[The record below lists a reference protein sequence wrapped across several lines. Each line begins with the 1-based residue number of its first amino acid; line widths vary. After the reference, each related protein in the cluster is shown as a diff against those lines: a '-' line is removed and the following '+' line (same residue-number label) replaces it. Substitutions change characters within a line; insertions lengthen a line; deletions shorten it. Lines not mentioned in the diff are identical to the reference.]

1 MFELKNYQQETL
13 QSLREFLEEAR
24 LMPVEEAFTRAQQRQ
39 NRPPLP
45 YLHHAFGQVPYVC
58 LRLPTG
64 GGKTVL
70 ASYTVGVAKR
80 AYLEQDFP
88 IVLWLVPT
96 NTIREQTLE
105 ALQKPSHPYRAALE
119 DEFGVDR
126 LLVLD
131 IGDVTR
137 IRKQDIGAKAIVV
150 VGTLATLRVED
161 TSGRKVYAYH
171 EDFEPHFA
179 GVNPHDER
187 LEKVTAADL
196 KPNGLTAATLGK
208 IKYSFANLLALKQP
222 LVIMDEAHN
231 ARTKLTFDTLKR
243 IHPAC
248 VVEFTA
254 TPDTSRE
261 SASNVLHHVSA
272 SQLKAANM
280 IKLPIMLSEHNE
292 WEGAVRDA
300 VLTRKQLAQE
310 AVKSGDAIRPLVLF
324 QADNKSG
331 EVTHEVLK
339 TFLTEQIGV
348 DSQQIA
354 VVTGSQRELDG
365 INLFDSACPIEYII
379 TVEALKEGWDCSFA
393 YVFCSV
399 KDVKSAKDAEQL
411 LGRVL
416 RMPYAQRRSNEAL
429 NRAYAHLVSPN
440 FAKAAAMLTDKMVQG
455 MGFDPL
461 EIPQHLQHGNQYSLF
476 DGNPDQPKLA
486 VAEERSEFTLGNGET
501 FTATGLID
509 APTEKLILQG
519 FTGKQKVEV
528 QQQVEQHNL
537 RVRARLAPAERGE
550 TFVPLPL
557 LCVREANQLHLLE
570 PESFLYTQGGWSLL
584 DFPLELPQFA
594 IRESGRTFEVFLQG
608 GHVSYKL
615 AEQGDTPNLNLIE
628 LDIDQTVLVRW
639 LDREVRQADVSPAEM
654 IRWLVQL
661 VGHLTAER
669 GFSLTALVRS
679 KFLLARAIKERIVFC
694 RHKAAQQGFQHWL
707 FDDDRLLGVS
717 DTCRY
722 QFQPGLYPARL
733 PYYRGKYT
741 FSKHYYP
748 VVEDLSASGEEFTCA
763 QALDQ
768 HPKVKHWVRNLV
780 NREAAS
786 FRLPLAHGYFY
797 PDFVAELQDGRSLV
811 VEYKGAYLET
821 ADDAREKEVVGKV
834 WAAKSGNLFL
844 MALAQDRQGRD
855 VYQQLDNLLA

>member
-1 MFELKNYQQETL
+1 MFELKTYQKETL
-13 QSLREFLEEAR
+13 QALREFLEEAR
-24 LMPVEEAFTRAQQRQ
+24 LMSVEEAFTRAQQRQ
-39 NRPPLP
+39 NRQPLP
-45 YLHHAFGQVPYVC
+45 YLHHDFGQVPYVC

-70 ASYTVGVAKR
+70 ASYAVGLAKR

-105 ALQKPSHPYRAALE
+105 ALQKPGHPYRAALE

-126 LLVLD
+126 LMVLD

-137 IRKQDIGAKAIVV
+137 IRKQDIGSKTIVV

-179 GVNPHDER
+179 AVSPHDER
-187 LEKVTAADL
+187 LEKVSEADL
-196 KPNGLTAATLGK
+196 KPNGLTAASIGK

-248 VVEFTA
+248 VLELTA

-280 IKLPIMLSEHNE
+280 IKLPIMLTEHSE
-292 WEGAVRDA
+292 WEGAIRDA

-310 AVKSGDAIRPLVLF
+310 AIKSGDAVRPIALF
-324 QADNKSG
+324 QAENKSG

-339 TFLTEQIGV
+339 TFLIEQLGV
-348 DSQQIA
+348 DAQQIA
-354 VVTGSQRELDG
+354 VVTGNQRELDG
-365 INLFDSACPIEYII
+365 IDLFNPACPIEYII

-399 KDVKSAKDAEQL
+399 KDVKSSKDAEQL

-416 RMPYAQRRSNEAL
+416 RMPYAQRRQHEAL
-429 NRAYAHLVSPN
+429 NRAYAHLVSPS
-440 FAKAAAMLTDKMVQG
+440 FAKAAAALTDKMVQS

-476 DGNPDQPKLA
+476 DDNAEPAKPA
-486 VAEERSEFTLGNGET
+486 IAEERSEFTLSSGEPL
-501 FTATGLID
+501 AVSGLID
-509 APTEKLILQG
+509 DHTEKLILQG

-528 QQQVEQHNL
+528 QQQVAQHNL
-537 RVRARLAPAERGE
+537 RVKARLAPAERGE
-550 TFVPLPL
+550 TFAPLPL

-570 PESFLYTQGGWSLL
+570 PESFLYTKGGWSLL
-584 DFPLELPQFA
+584 DFPVELPQFE
-594 IRESGRTFEVFLQG
+594 IRETGRTFEVFLQG

-628 LDIDQTVLVRW
+628 LDIDETVLVRW

-661 VGHLTAER
+661 VGHLVKVR

-679 KFLLARAIKERIVFC
+679 KFLLARAVKDRITFC
-694 RHKAAQQGFQHWL
+694 RNKAAAQGFQHWL
-707 FDDDRLLGVS
+707 LEDSSLLGVS
-717 DTCRY
+717 ETCHY
-722 QFQPGLYPARL
+722 AFKPGLYPARV
-733 PYYRGKYT
+733 PFYRGKYH

-748 VVEDLSASGEEFTCA
+748 NIEDLKNSGEEFTCA
-763 QALDQ
+763 QAIDQ
-768 HPKVKHWVRNLV
+768 HPQVKHWVRNLV

-786 FRLPLAHGYFY
+786 FRLPLARGYFY
-797 PDFVAELQDGRSLV
+797 PDFIAELHDGRTLV
-811 VEYKGAYLET
+811 VEYKGEYLQT
-821 ADDAREKEVVGKV
+821 ADDAREKAIIGQC
-834 WAAKSGNLFL
+834 WAEKSGGLFL
-844 MALAQDRQGRD
+844 LALAKDAQGRD
-855 VYQQLDNLLA
+855 VHQQLNYLFQ